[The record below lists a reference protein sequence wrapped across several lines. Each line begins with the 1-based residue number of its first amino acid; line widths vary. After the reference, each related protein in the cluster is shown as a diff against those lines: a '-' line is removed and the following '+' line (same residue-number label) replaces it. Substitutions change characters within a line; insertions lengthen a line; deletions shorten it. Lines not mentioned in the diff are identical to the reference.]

1 MSVKKIGESAL
12 NGLKNRA
19 VRGILNPITGMVDEQ
34 LTDITTTIGAF
45 IIRSI
50 RGKFQRSITFTV
62 GVNYS
67 DNWMEEALYGV
78 LYEHNKIKTKSKL
91 ELSNKKGINDG
102 TGMYYRLDDGTHS
115 LKYRDYDILLFIQTR
130 SPQSPT
136 GRVSTVRSYTIICY
150 DLNPEFVTLF
160 EKDMIR
166 HRNALLE
173 IRKDSP
179 TVNVYQDL
187 HESDGY
193 TYWEKVQAI
202 TKRKLDT
209 IYLPYEQ
216 KKLLVDTINTFF
228 ASREMYQ
235 QHGIPWNL
243 KILLYGPPGTGKSSI
258 VKMIASEWNRNLFE
272 CTGGKNGKFIPNAI
286 TDHGDQIIHPLF
298 SISDIDKYPSLI
310 NEPDIDMNKENAK
323 DEMLAYKQT
332 FSSMINA
339 LDGILSGEGRI
350 IIMTTNHIEKFS
362 PTILRPG
369 RVDLKMEI
377 GYVTVDVFRKYVHDF
392 YQIDLPKDI
401 KLNRKD
407 ITIADMQ
414 SDVVFMRLTA
424 EEFIK
429 KYTKA
434 SKDK

>member
-1 MSVKKIGESAL
+1 
-12 NGLKNRA
+12 
-19 VRGILNPITGMVDEQ
+19 
-34 LTDITTTIGAF
+34 
-45 IIRSI
+45 
-50 RGKFQRSITFTV
+50 
-62 GVNYS
+62 
-67 DNWMEEALYGV
+67 
-78 LYEHNKIKTKSKL
+78 
-91 ELSNKKGINDG
+91 
-102 TGMYYRLDDGTHS
+102 
-115 LKYRDYDILLFIQTR
+115 
-130 SPQSPT
+130 
-136 GRVSTVRSYTIICY
+136 
-150 DLNPEFVTLF
+150 
-160 EKDMIR
+160 
-166 HRNALLE
+166 
-173 IRKDSP
+173 
-179 TVNVYQDL
+179 
-187 HESDGY
+187 
-193 TYWEKVQAI
+193 
-202 TKRKLDT
+202 
-209 IYLPYEQ
+209 
-216 KKLLVDTINTFF
+216 
-228 ASREMYQ
+228 
-235 QHGIPWNL
+235 
-243 KILLYGPPGTGKSSI
+243 
-258 VKMIASEWNRNLFE
+258 MIASEWNRNLFE

-424 EEFIK
+424 DEFIK